1 MQTVKVKPL
10 VRAEDCRYKYAITRV
25 INPAGE
31 RYMLTMKSLDDKL
44 KLCGAF
50 ITEQSARSFV
60 RKAQKLF
67 K

>member
-10 VRAEDCRYKYAITRV
+10 VRTEDCRYKYAITRV

-31 RYMLTMKSLDDKL
+31 RYMLTMTSLDDKV

-60 RKAQKLF
+60 RKAKALF

>member
-1 MQTVKVKPL
+1 MQTVKVKSL

-31 RYMLTMKSLDDKL
+31 RYMLTMTSLDGKL

-60 RKAQKLF
+60 RKAQMLF

>member
-1 MQTVKVKPL
+1 MQTIKVKPL

-31 RYMLTMKSLDDKL
+31 RYMLTMKSLDDKV

-60 RKAQKLF
+60 RKAQMLF

>member
-31 RYMLTMKSLDDKL
+31 RYMLTMTSINGEL

-60 RKAQKLF
+60 RKAQSLF